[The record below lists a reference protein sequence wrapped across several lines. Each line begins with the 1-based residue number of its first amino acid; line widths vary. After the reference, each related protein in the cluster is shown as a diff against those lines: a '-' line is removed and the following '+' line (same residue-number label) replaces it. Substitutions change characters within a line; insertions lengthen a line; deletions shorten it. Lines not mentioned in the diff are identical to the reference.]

1 MDFVV
6 TQTPK
11 CANGEFQF
19 VALTD
24 AAKAFTAS
32 KMGAGAVGFSLDR
45 HHFGSAVKAILGE
58 NLTIQMQ

>member
-6 TQTPK
+6 TETPK

-19 VALTD
+19 VAVSN
-24 AAKAFTAS
+24 AAKQFTATR
-32 KMGAGAVGFSLDR
+32 MGAGAVGFSLDR
-45 HHFGSAVKAILGE
+45 QHFGSAVKAILGE